1 MFFAALI
8 IAGLSTGAA
17 LRSAWLWYASSK
29 IEIVPLWQKLGQM
42 EPVGGSDTHW
52 TIGILEAA
60 QKSAAIN
67 GSAAR
72 WTGAAAVLGAL
83 STLIGA
89 LAK

>member
-1 MFFAALI
+1 ML
-8 IAGLSTGAA
+8 AGLSTLAA

-29 IEIVPLWQKLGQM
+29 VQIVPLWEKLGQM

-72 WTGAAAVLGAL
+72 WTGAAAVFGAAA
-83 STLIGA
+83 TLIGA
-89 LAK
+89 LA